1 MSWTPIDEWREQQAE
16 KRRERDETLM
26 GTPCLG
32 CHDAD
37 KCDYAY
43 SYQDCELC
51 KYGEKEEAW
60 ERMD

>member
-1 MSWTPIDEWREQQAE
+1 MWTPIDEWREQQAE
-16 KRRERDETLM
+16 KRREHDEALM

-32 CHDAD
+32 CYYAD

-43 SYQDCELC
+43 AYETCELC
-51 KYGEKEEAW
+51 EYDEQEESW